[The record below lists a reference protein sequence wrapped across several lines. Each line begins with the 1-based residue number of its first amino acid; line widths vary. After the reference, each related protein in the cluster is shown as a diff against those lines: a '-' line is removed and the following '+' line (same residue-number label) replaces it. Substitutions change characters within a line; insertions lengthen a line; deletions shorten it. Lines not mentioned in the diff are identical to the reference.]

1 MDVLNYVQDN
11 EEKLRADLKNVL
23 MLPPLG
29 FSILGIL
36 YWPVKEEDEDF
47 FVSSTYTCPMFPS
60 SQMSSTSLVMLNI
73 HFYITVT
80 ADTLHVSVRYFSRAS
95 QVAQG

>member
-36 YWPVKEEDEDF
+36 Y
-47 FVSSTYTCPMFPS
+47 
-60 SQMSSTSLVMLNI
+60 
-73 HFYITVT
+73 
-80 ADTLHVSVRYFSRAS
+80 
-95 QVAQG
+95 